1 MERVNSLS
9 SSWNMASTS
18 PVGKRSGG
26 FFNSQ
31 RQMRAKPCCG
41 PVLQA
46 PNWAVGIKKNLL
58 LLIKIFLHCKF
69 MVQWQWTANYF
80 IICHLGIHTKLSL
93 LGQLTKNYWNPSSDG
108 SLSIKNCLLAAS
120 KKWITLTSKRSW
132 HSYVKLPHKLPKY
145 IKK

>member
-9 SSWNMASTS
+9 RSWNIASTS

-46 PNWAVGIKKNLL
+46 PNWAVENINKK
-58 LLIKIFLHCKF
+58 
-69 MVQWQWTANYF
+69 
-80 IICHLGIHTKLSL
+80 
-93 LGQLTKNYWNPSSDG
+93 
-108 SLSIKNCLLAAS
+108 
-120 KKWITLTSKRSW
+120 KKMK
-132 HSYVKLPHKLPKY
+132 
-145 IKK
+145 